1 MRSLFIGGLL
11 LISVFLNGQNN
22 NHFSLSV
29 QLQPELTFH
38 KDNYSSFRLRDVSNT
53 VTFNTG
59 IEAGIQYDFT
69 PKLFAGLGIGYIP
82 RKLKAIAFLD
92 QGRLPEPQQSPT
104 QELVGT
110 AAVILRTIQIPVSLG
125 YKFIEKEKN
134 TFFIHAGLTANYLV
148 NSYYKLNAFKQY
160 QGTYKKNYWQG
171 ISFMLGAGT
180 DYILNQKIKLTG
192 RLAYSVINTVQPDI
206 YLFSQDED
214 IIDLPHRFLNLSAG
228 VKIAL

>member
-11 LISVFLNGQNN
+11 LISVFLNGQNT
-22 NHFSLSV
+22 NHFSLTV

-38 KDNYSSFRLRDVSNT
+38 KDNYSSFRLQDVNNT
-53 VTFNTG
+53 ISFNTG
-59 IEAGIQYDFT
+59 IEAAIQYDLT
-69 PKLFAGLGIGYIP
+69 PKLVAGLGIGYIP
-82 RKLKAIAFLD
+82 RKLNAMAFLD
-92 QGRLPEPQQSPT
+92 QGRLPEPQRSPSA
-104 QELVGT
+104 ELVST
-110 AAVILRTIQIPVSLG
+110 AAVILRTVQVPVSLN
-125 YKFIEKEKN
+125 YRFIEKGKN
-134 TFFIHAGLTANYLV
+134 TYFIHAGFTANYLV

-171 ISFMLGAGT
+171 ISLMLGLGT
-180 DYILNQKIKLTG
+180 DYTLNKKIKLTG

-214 IIDLPHRFLNLSAG
+214 VIDLPHRFLNLSAG